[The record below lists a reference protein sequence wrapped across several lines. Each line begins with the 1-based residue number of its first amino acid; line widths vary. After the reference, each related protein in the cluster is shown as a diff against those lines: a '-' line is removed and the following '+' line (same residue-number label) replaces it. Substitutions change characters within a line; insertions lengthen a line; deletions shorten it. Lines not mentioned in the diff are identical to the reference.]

1 MSRSVPLFDDSAYS
15 QPLTTPGQFQCA
27 NGRKC
32 IDQKQVCDGTP
43 QCQDRS
49 DELGCWLPTKSC
61 ALRCERLS
69 PYEWPFIKCFFCVR
83 NVHTRTFSMI
93 RKENNIVVCF
103 STMEHQRQ
111 YREKINLVVWPRR
124 VNEVRFS
131 HSVLRSARR
140 PEECQ
145 TETSTQ
151 DNSNQVQ
158 VACFISKYKF

>member
-61 ALRCERLS
+61 ALRCDRLS
-69 PYEWPFIKCFFCVR
+69 RCIPQVFICNGVRDCWDSSDEAGCGECFKNHTGR
-83 NVHTRTFSMI
+83 NPSRRCTQTSKMERRIFHDFLIFIEFLCILNYYSILLSRHP
-93 RKENNIVVCF
+93 NI
-103 STMEHQRQ
+103 
-111 YREKINLVVWPRR
+111 KL
-124 VNEVRFS
+124 
-131 HSVLRSARR
+131 SVGLQHPS
-140 PEECQ
+140 Q
-145 TETSTQ
+145 LT
-151 DNSNQVQ
+151 
-158 VACFISKYKF
+158 